1 MEPLKRLTSVATKDG
16 LADCWINVPRYIPI
30 KLGLI
35 KVESLS
41 VNFASFA
48 KQLEYIIVFS
58 GTKAAFAERAI
69 RALEAQT
76 VRYLEEKWIWR
87 YIDKLPDFVKT
98 LNDRWIDHFVWHR
111 QRLRK
116 SICSILS
123 HLNKGLQW
131 WKKKGKVQGKRLCTH
146 CFKECAL
153 QKGISTTVCKRKFS
167 NFHSVLH
174 SSTL

>member
-1 MEPLKRLTSVATKDG
+1 M
-16 LADCWINVPRYIPI
+16 

-98 LNDRWIDHFVWHR
+98 LNDR
-111 QRLRK
+111 
-116 SICSILS
+116 
-123 HLNKGLQW
+123 
-131 WKKKGKVQGKRLCTH
+131 
-146 CFKECAL
+146 
-153 QKGISTTVCKRKFS
+153 
-167 NFHSVLH
+167 
-174 SSTL
+174 